1 MEDGDEVHLDVE
13 NGEAQKSKAKK
24 NVMLKDDAER
34 WRIQPESKRG
44 ISHRRCWKERG
55 RAFRFHGL
63 PNAGRC
69 SSEVI
74 QHVVSLDLRISRAHI
89 SYVKVR
95 GVLIT

>member
-13 NGEAQKSKAKK
+13 NGEAQKSKEKE

-44 ISHRRCWKERG
+44 ISHHRRCWKERD
-55 RAFRFHGL
+55 RALRFHGL

-69 SSEVI
+69 SSEEN
-74 QHVVSLDLRISRAHI
+74 QHLVSVDLRIS
-89 SYVKVR
+89 
-95 GVLIT
+95 